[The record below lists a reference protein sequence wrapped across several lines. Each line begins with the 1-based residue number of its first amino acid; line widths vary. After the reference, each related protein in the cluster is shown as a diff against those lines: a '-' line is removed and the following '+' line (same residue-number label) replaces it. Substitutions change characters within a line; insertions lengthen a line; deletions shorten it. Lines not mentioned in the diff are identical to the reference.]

1 LDDIP
6 EQKRELKESTP
17 SGLSVLLL
25 LSFVASFVT
34 ARAFATLNPTMVVV
48 SGGIHFHHFW
58 YGLAMVSAAGMLGIV
73 YALPAYKRAY
83 AVVFGLG
90 AGLIGD
96 EVGLLLTFGNYNSSL
111 TFFFFVIVVSF
122 GLIAILLRDRR
133 QVEIDI
139 ISLELHERTLLAGIV
154 VMGLSS
160 LAFADEQYPLGLAT
174 LVVGAAVAVAGY
186 LWRQRTLREA
196 RAPLRAK
203 PE

>member
-1 LDDIP
+1 MDDIP

-58 YGLAMVSAAGMLGIV
+58 YGLAMVSVAGMLGIV

-122 GLIAILLRDRR
+122 GLIAVLLRDRR

-139 ISLELHERTLLAGIV
+139 VSLELHERTVLAGIV

-160 LAFADEQYPLGLAT
+160 LAFADEQYPLGLAA
-174 LVVGAAVAVAGY
+174 LVVGAVVAVAGY

-196 RAPLRAK
+196 QVPLRSK

>member
-111 TFFFFVIVVSF
+111 TVSF

>member
-1 LDDIP
+1 MDDIP